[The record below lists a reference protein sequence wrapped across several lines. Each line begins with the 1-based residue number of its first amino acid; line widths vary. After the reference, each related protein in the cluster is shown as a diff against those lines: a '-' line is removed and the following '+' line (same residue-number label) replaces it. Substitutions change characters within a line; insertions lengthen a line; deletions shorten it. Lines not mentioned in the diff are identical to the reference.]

1 MASALAPLAYSST
14 LAAASFVRPPQ
25 ALLANA
31 LGGLPEAAPAVVVT
45 ALRALVNGLT
55 AAGFVLEGPAP
66 PAPALGAGAAAAP
79 GGAGA
84 GASVGV
90 AAPAASLASPPLALH
105 GEAARSFAQASS
117 PSSPVSSSSS
127 SSSSSLM
134 LSPPPPASLLSSAA
148 SLSTAHALRLLC
160 TATHDPHLL
169 HVVWGVLWARLNDVS
184 STDVAR
190 VWLQRY
196 KALGVL
202 LALLRGGSPRVHS
215 LAVAAALPLL
225 RFLMHPT
232 RQLAVRAGAAA
243 ERLSSQA
250 DTCALVAA
258 ANALSRGGLGGGAAV
273 ARAAGPLSLPG
284 LALTPDRGAAALLQ
298 GQGEGASALAHAL
311 PNSAALGVGVGVGG
325 GVGGVSGG
333 VSGGSAVSPL
343 AAALLERRAARVY
356 LLLASPRRW
365 LLERALASGVGAL
378 SARGRPLPLPL
389 PYPLMSPA
397 VALGPAFRG
406 LPEGWVPT
414 PGAPAPPP
422 AAAGNA
428 AGDGPLGIAMHGDV
442 GAVAAA
448 GATQTAPLGGRSCL
462 PSPPRPSRHPPPFL
476 HRCRRRR
483 IPRSRSSLARR
494 SPHPPLQRRRLR
506 RRRPRRQ
513 RARPQTLQRPR
524 PSPPPTLAAAP
535 SRPSPPPP
543 PRPRPH
549 SRPPFCRRRRSRSS
563 PARPP
568 RPSRWFTARR
578 ARRWPRPSRARSA
591 QRSQRRRRP

>member
-1 MASALAPLAYSST
+1 M
-14 LAAASFVRPPQ
+14 
-25 ALLANA
+25 
-31 LGGLPEAAPAVVVT
+31 
-45 ALRALVNGLT
+45 
-55 AAGFVLEGPAP
+55 
-66 PAPALGAGAAAAP
+66 
-79 GGAGA
+79 
-84 GASVGV
+84 
-90 AAPAASLASPPLALH
+90 
-105 GEAARSFAQASS
+105 
-117 PSSPVSSSSS
+117 
-127 SSSSSLM
+127 
-134 LSPPPPASLLSSAA
+134 
-148 SLSTAHALRLLC
+148 RLLC

-258 ANALSRGGLGGGAAV
+258 ANALSRGGLGGGAAF

-284 LALTPDRGAAALLQ
+284 LALMPDRSAAALLQ
-298 GQGEGASALAHAL
+298 GQGEGASALAHTL
-311 PNSAALGVGVGVGG
+311 PNSAASGVGVSGVSI
-325 GVGGVSGG
+325 GVSGVSGG
-333 VSGGSAVSPL
+333 GIGGGAVSPL

-389 PYPLMSPA
+389 PYPLMSPFA
-397 VALGPAFRG
+397 ALGPAFRG

-442 GAVAAA
+442 SAMA
-448 GATQTAPLGGRSCL
+448 GARPRAPRKPHISAATLAYPL
-462 PSPPRPSRHPPPFL
+462 HHKRPSRHPPSFST
-476 HRCRRRR
+476 RCRRRR
-483 IPRSRSSLARR
+483 TPRSRSSLARR
-494 SPHPPLQRRRLR
+494 SLRLLLQ
-506 RRRPRRQ
+506 RRRPRRRRQRRQ
-513 RARPQTLQRPR
+513 RAPPQMRGRPR
-524 PSPPPTLAAAP
+524 PSPPPTLAEVP

-543 PRPRPH
+543 PRPHPRPYP
-549 SRPPFCRRRRSRSS
+549 SLRCRCRSKSS

-578 ARRWPRPSRARSA
+578 ARRWPLLSRARSA
-591 QRSQRRRRP
+591 QR